1 MKNPNTLKTFAL
13 LTFTLFTIA
22 SPAHARVGSPEK
34 VRCDLSVLEYKEDIE
49 KLMDINDLLEGST
62 MKKAGATN
70 SDCHKFEGEVVT
82 CESIVESLGLSVR
95 YHFNTQNGGL
105 ELEDTVTGQSTYM
118 SWTNQHHV
126 TKSGYLLGGVWLTN
140 RRGGLLGNKRVF
152 QVEASC
158 WATAWKK

>member
-1 MKNPNTLKTFAL
+1 MKTIHTLKTLTL
-13 LTFTLFTIA
+13 LTLSFSA
-22 SPAHARVGSPEK
+22 APAFAQLGSPEK
-34 VRCDLSVLEYKEDIE
+34 VRCDLKLLEYKEDIE

-62 MKKAGATN
+62 MKKVGAVT
-70 SDCHKFEGEVVT
+70 SECHKYEGEVVT
-82 CESIVESLGLSVR
+82 CESIIESSGLSLR

-118 SWTNQHHV
+118 SWTNQHEI
-126 TKSGYLLGGVWLTN
+126 TQSGYLLGGTWLTN

-152 QVEASC
+152 QIEATC